1 MYGENPY
8 TILMARNARKAAK
21 ERASARMELR
31 VPPSAKA
38 FIRRAMAISGRSAA
52 ELAYEGAKR
61 VLEEHERM
69 VLTGRDRDAFLAAVR
84 RPPQPAKRLIS
95 AFRRH
100 DNLRRR

>member
-1 MYGENPY
+1 
-8 TILMARNARKAAK
+8 MARTARKSAN

-69 VLTGRDRDAFLAAVR
+69 VLAGRDREAFLAAVR
-84 RPPQPAKRLIS
+84 SQPPPTRRLVS
-95 AFRRH
+95 ALRRH
-100 DNLRRR
+100 DKLQQ